1 MTANSSAIRLLIA
14 EDEANL
20 SLIIEQFFRARG
32 FDVTMVR
39 NGRDAI
45 ERLRNDRF
53 DVVLLDI
60 VMPHV
65 DGLDVLRQ
73 VRSRLL
79 PPEVIVVSGNSTVD
93 TALAAMKLGAYDM
106 LAKPYR
112 MAEVEA
118 VVRRAWEKRV
128 LVRRNAA
135 LEAQVRRH
143 DGDPLFET
151 QFAPMRATLS
161 LAERTSNSDAPVLF
175 SGETGSGKESLA
187 RHLHAR
193 GNRAGEPFV
202 VVSGRELFA
211 DHAEMPGFESG
222 AGTTGE
228 GTVDAA
234 TPIIHSGDF
243 DIDGGGDCDAGSD
256 TASAGGIA
264 LNSTAVLEVA
274 GAGTLFIRDVE
285 HLSEGAQRRLL
296 VGLVSNI
303 VDSQLPGARKI
314 PLQARVMASTTL
326 SDDLLRSMLDEDLL
340 RLLTSVRITVPP
352 LRDRATD
359 IPLLARRFL
368 AAAGSAYEPE
378 PAVMELLAGHSW
390 AGNVAELR
398 LVMER
403 AALLAGDSPVGVRH
417 IALAPVEVPE
427 MNKSDRARE
436 GFGQLADL
444 ERRHIAHA
452 LEYTGWHQGKASEL
466 LGISPKTL
474 YRKIREYGFVRP
486 ERSSAGGHKQD

>member
-1 MTANSSAIRLLIA
+1 MTGNSSAIRLLIA

-135 LEAQVRRH
+135 LEAQLRRR

-161 LAERTSNSDAPVLF
+161 LAERTANSDAPVLF

-187 RHLHAR
+187 RHLHTR

-211 DHAEMPGFESG
+211 GDTEMPGVESG
-222 AGTTGE
+222 AGTMGE
-228 GTVDAA
+228 GTVDAVA
-234 TPIIHSGDF
+234 QIIHDGDG
-243 DIDGGGDCDAGSD
+243 DGDVDAGSE
-256 TASAGGIA
+256 TASAGSLA

-314 PLQARVMASTTL
+314 PLQARVMASTAL
-326 SDDLLRSMLDEDLL
+326 SDDLLRSTLDEDLF

-403 AALLAGDSPVGVRH
+403 AVLLAGDSPVGVRH

-427 MNKSDRARE
+427 MNRSDHAGE